1 MGLGKLLHEEVV
13 LARAGLAIARHR
25 HDPLLGHGGLLRLQA
40 GRLVQ
45 VLEQGL
51 EARQLGGEAADG
63 ALLSLDA
70 VQLLLQQLVH
80 VLALDGHQLHR
91 RAGRIYLHLYPLIQ
105 WHACWKTPARPFP
118 TDKRLSDKA
127 APFGAAMQSINAAGK
142 LPCRSSGWSWT
153 ALTCQPASASG
164 SWSCWCSPGRSRHP

>member
-80 VLALDGHQLHR
+80 VLALYGHQLPC
-91 RAGRIYLHLYPLIQ
+91 RAGRIYLHLYPLIR
-105 WHACWKTPARPFP
+105 WHACWKTPGRRFPRYTPIQRPP
-118 TDKRLSDKA
+118 LWERPD
-127 APFGAAMQSINAAGK
+127 N
-142 LPCRSSGWSWT
+142 
-153 ALTCQPASASG
+153 ALTQQG
-164 SWSCWCSPGRSRHP
+164 SYHAGHLVGVGQH